1 MNVTFVLFFSFFAL
15 MMIGVPIAVSL
26 GASAVLSILLGGMRV
41 PLIIIAQTTFNGVNS
56 FPLMAIPFFI
66 LAGNLMSDGGISKKL
81 IQFVN
86 LFMARFRGGLSLVTI
101 GASMIFAAISGSCP
115 ATTAAIGGVMNKEME
130 ENGYDKDF
138 IAGTIAA
145 GGTVGQVIPPSIP
158 MVTYS
163 VLAGTSVSTLFLAGV
178 GPGLLMGLAMM
189 IYAYFYS
196 RKHKVPIYKQ
206 QLTLKIF
213 FKTLGSSMWALI
225 MPAIILGG
233 IYAGIF
239 TPTEAGAVAA
249 VYGLLVGMFIYKDLK
264 PKRIPQILVDSAVA
278 SAVIMIIMATVQTFA
293 YVLTRAKIPQAI
305 AEGMLSITSNKYI
318 LLFLFNI
325 VVLIAGMFMQSSA
338 AIALLT
344 PILLPVLTAVGIS
357 PYLVG
362 IIFIVNMAIGMI
374 TPPVGSCLY
383 VATNI
388 TNISFGRVSRAAMP
402 YVLMEVIVLFL
413 ITYVEPLSLYLA
425 GVL

>member
-1 MNVTFVLFFSFFAL
+1 
-15 MMIGVPIAVSL
+15 
-26 GASAVLSILLGGMRV
+26 
-41 PLIIIAQTTFNGVNS
+41 
-56 FPLMAIPFFI
+56 
-66 LAGNLMSDGGISKKL
+66 
-81 IQFVN
+81 
-86 LFMARFRGGLSLVTI
+86 
-101 GASMIFAAISGSCP
+101 
-115 ATTAAIGGVMNKEME
+115 
-130 ENGYDKDF
+130 
-138 IAGTIAA
+138 
-145 GGTVGQVIPPSIP
+145 
-158 MVTYS
+158 
-163 VLAGTSVSTLFLAGV
+163 
-178 GPGLLMGLAMM
+178 
-189 IYAYFYS
+189 
-196 RKHKVPIYKQ
+196 
-206 QLTLKIF
+206 
-213 FKTLGSSMWALI
+213 
-225 MPAIILGG
+225 
-233 IYAGIF
+233 
-239 TPTEAGAVAA
+239 
-249 VYGLLVGMFIYKDLK
+249 DLK

-402 YVLMEVIVLFL
+402 YVLMEVIVLF
-413 ITYVEPLSLYLA
+413 
-425 GVL
+425 